1 MASERDIRRTAYV
14 SKVAAEVA
22 RLENA
27 GVVLA
32 GNAFSSVCFLKGDLS
47 AEERGG
53 AALLSGR
60 DGDALRASLV
70 APALGYEP
78 EDWCAAATARRDGTL
93 LDARLLR
100 QVVAVLDP
108 VTLIACDESAAHAVR
123 EAYPDELASLP
134 DIQAAELGP
143 GYVVQ
148 VKGMRVLN
156 LGGFAAAL
164 DDPHRKQVMWAYL
177 KQVPPQGEPY

>member
-1 MASERDIRRTAYV
+1 MATDRDIRKTAYV
-14 SKVAAEVA
+14 NKVAAEVA
-22 RLENA
+22 QLENE

-47 AEERGG
+47 AEELSG

-78 EDWCAAATARRDGTL
+78 EDWCAAATVRRDGSM
-93 LDARLLR
+93 LDDRLLR
-100 QVVAVLDP
+100 QVVATLDP
-108 VTLIACDESAAHAVR
+108 ATLIICDNSAAHAVR

-134 DIQAAELGP
+134 SIQAAELLP
-143 GYVVQ
+143 GYVVYLM
-148 VKGMRVLN
+148 GMRVMN
-156 LGGFAAAL
+156 LGGFAASL
-164 DDPHRKQVMWAYL
+164 DDPKKKQLMWAYL
-177 KQVPPQGEPY
+177 KQLSPLAEPY